1 MSMAEALKSLRG
13 KVPWLR
19 EEEGDEFVAP
29 KPKTPVEDADGLLLL
44 TKQGGLLDK
53 SSPTWAAVST
63 WAAKEIITAQR
74 GLELASEEK
83 AKFLRAR
90 VRTLRDLLEMDK
102 PDHLSARIDDIGPN
116 IP

>member
-19 EEEGDEFVAP
+19 EDDSDPFVVP
-29 KPKTPVEDADGLLLL
+29 KPKTPVEDADELLLL

-53 SSPTWAAVST
+53 SSPTWAAVSK
-63 WAAKEIITAQR
+63 WAAQEIIVVQR
-74 GLELASEEK
+74 GLETFSGERAD
-83 AKFLRAR
+83 ALRAR
-90 VRTLRDLLEMDK
+90 SRTLRDLLEMDK
-102 PDHLSARIDDIGPN
+102 PDHLSARIEDIGPN